1 MSLSLCIKITENVSF
16 YKIASEASYDSNFK
30 IFRTK
35 MRHFDFWVIFKQFVT
50 VYESYKK
57 RSHLYLSIFKKF
69 VGIVF
74 PLNQIGYDF

>member
-1 MSLSLCIKITENVSF
+1 MYWKNQNET
-16 YKIASEASYDSNFK
+16 
-30 IFRTK
+30 
-35 MRHFDFWVIFKQFVT
+35 FWVFFKQCVT

-57 RSHLYLSIFKKF
+57 RSHLYLSIFQKF